1 CSFLYFSRL
10 LTVLFVGERI
20 YPLILN
26 INANLAL
33 DPSGSQKGVKG
44 IFKMVTTAP
53 AHGPADGSGGS
64 ISMENDG
71 REKGVFPHGLTHGV

>member
-33 DPSGSQKGVKG
+33 DPSGSQKGVNTG
-44 IFKMVTTAP
+44 NSMNLAWQERMDGQCVGRQTA
-53 AHGPADGSGGS
+53 
-64 ISMENDG
+64 
-71 REKGVFPHGLTHGV
+71 

>member
-1 CSFLYFSRL
+1 ML
-10 LTVLFVGERI
+10 G
-20 YPLILN
+20 
-26 INANLAL
+26 
-33 DPSGSQKGVKG
+33 KKG

-53 AHGPADGSGGS
+53 AHGPAHGSGGS